1 MVLRSLGKSLTNTLN
16 KLTKSG
22 PVDKKLIL
30 TLKNEIFASLLEAD
44 VSLDIAN
51 DLCTKIESRSFS
63 EELPTGLERKKAVI
77 NIVYEELVKIM
88 GDKTY
93 KLNLKSNQVNII
105 ITVGIQGSGK
115 TTSVG
120 KLANYLKKQ
129 GWKLGLVCVDNW
141 RPGAYEQL
149 NQLGKQLDVEVYG
162 DQKIN
167 NPIKLAKN
175 GIKTMIKAKK
185 TIIIIDTAGRHSN
198 EKSMIKEMSELNKVI
213 NPNEVILV
221 IDGTSGNQIYKQAA
235 TFAQVSNLGSIFV
248 TKLDG
253 TAKGGGAIT
262 AAAAA
267 RVPIKFIGV
276 GENLDDIEEYNPKK
290 TVGTLL
296 GLGDIDLLLEE
307 VKQANLQFSTE
318 QTKSILKGRISYTDI
333 LNMYESMGSP
343 KSFRKILD
351 LMPGGLSHKFDDS
364 MLNLGKENM
373 KQFKAMVSSMTD
385 AEKNVDVKLNY
396 TRIKRI
402 AKGSG
407 LSEMIIKKQINQKR
421 AAERMIKRLKPG
433 RKGKANNM
441 GLPFDLGNLM

>member
-16 KLTKSG
+16 KLTKNS
-22 PVDKKLIL
+22 PIDKKLIL
-30 TLKNEIFASLLEAD
+30 TLKNEIFISLLDAD
-44 VSLDIAN
+44 VSLDVAN
-51 DLCTKIESRSFS
+51 ELCSKIESRSFS
-63 EELPTGLERKKAVI
+63 EELPVGLERKKAVI

-88 GDKTY
+88 GANTY
-93 KLNLKSNQVNII
+93 KLNLKPNQVNIL
-105 ITVGIQGSGK
+105 ITIGIQGSGK

-120 KLANYLKKQ
+120 KLANYLKKE
-129 GWKLGLVCVDNW
+129 GWGVGLVCADNW

-149 NQLGKQLDVEVYG
+149 VQLGKQLDIDVYG
-162 DQKIN
+162 DPKIN

-175 GIKTMIKAKK
+175 GIKAMINAKK
-185 TIIIIDTAGRHSN
+185 TVIIVDTAGRHSN
-198 EKSMIKEMSELNKVI
+198 EKSLIKELSSLNKAI

-221 IDGTSGNQIYKQAA
+221 IDGTSGNQIYQQVA
-235 TFAQVSNLGSIFV
+235 TFAKASSIGCIFV

-262 AAAAA
+262 ATVVAK
-267 RVPIKFIGV
+267 VPIKFIGT
-276 GENLDDIEEYNPKK
+276 GENLDDIEEYSPKK

-307 VKQANLQFSTE
+307 VKQANLEFTKD
-318 QTKSILKGRISYTDI
+318 QTKAILKGKISYTDI
-333 LNMYESMGSP
+333 LSMYESMGSP
-343 KSFRKILD
+343 RSFRKILD

-373 KQFKAMVSSMTD
+373 RQFKAMVSSMTD

-407 LSEMIIKKQINQKR
+407 ISEDAVKKQINQKR
-421 AAERMIKRLKPG
+421 VAEKMIKRLKPG
-433 RKGKANNM
+433 RKGKMNNM
-441 GLPFDLGNLM
+441 GLPFDLGNFM